1 MGCMI
6 LFYSNIHDARKFA
19 WTGPFRN
26 AVRDGMDC
34 LRGKERTVQV
44 LAAHYMLKQS
54 SDIVA
59 RPGTMLTPALSTDRE
74 QQQQHI
80 LTPASAQAAPAQ
92 RHAHHCSICGAARHT
107 HTRAHTRAHAQ
118 TVCTHTHT
126 HTHVHTHAHAHTHT
140 HTYKQKQVQI
150 NTGTHTRTHTHR
162 NTHAHTLTHT
172 CICMHALCA

>member
-1 MGCMI
+1 VCFGCKVHGCKQNQVILISMGCMI

-80 LTPASAQAAPAQ
+80 LTPASAKAAPAL
-92 RHAHHCSICGAARHT
+92 RHAHHCSVCGVARHT
-107 HTRAHTRAHAQ
+107 Q
-118 TVCTHTHT
+118 THTYT
-126 HTHVHTHAHAHTHT
+126 HAHAHAHTHT
-140 HTYKQKQVQI
+140 QTRARIHT
-150 NTGTHTRTHTHR
+150 GAHTHR
-162 NTHAHTLTHT
+162 HTHKHTDTRAHTYTRT
-172 CICMHALCA
+172 DT

>member
-1 MGCMI
+1 VCFGCKVHGCKQNQVILISMGCMI

-80 LTPASAQAAPAQ
+80 LTPASAKAAPAQ
-92 RHAHHCSICGAARHT
+92 RGASTPLQHLWGSK
-107 HTRAHTRAHAQ
+107 AHAQ
-118 TVCTHTHT
+118 RNTCTHKHTHTHT
-126 HTHVHTHAHAHTHT
+126 HTHTYTHAHAHTHT
-140 HTYKQKQVQI
+140 
-150 NTGTHTRTHTHR
+150 NTNVHAHTHTHA
-162 NTHAHTLTHT
+162 HAQIHT
-172 CICMHALCA
+172 CAHV

>member
-1 MGCMI
+1 MI

-74 QQQQHI
+74 QQQQQQD
-80 LTPASAQAAPAQ
+80 P
-92 RHAHHCSICGAARHT
+92 HACFS
-107 HTRAHTRAHAQ
+107 
-118 TVCTHTHT
+118 
-126 HTHVHTHAHAHTHT
+126 
-140 HTYKQKQVQI
+140 K
-150 NTGTHTRTHTHR
+150 
-162 NTHAHTLTHT
+162 
-172 CICMHALCA
+172 